1 MDPELRWRLDIIIG
15 LLGFIAISILSL
27 VLWLG
32 GFGALVSVFIT
43 GLLLGLLVQGLGYSP
58 LPERETQRR

>member
-32 GFGALVSVFIT
+32 GFGALISVFIT